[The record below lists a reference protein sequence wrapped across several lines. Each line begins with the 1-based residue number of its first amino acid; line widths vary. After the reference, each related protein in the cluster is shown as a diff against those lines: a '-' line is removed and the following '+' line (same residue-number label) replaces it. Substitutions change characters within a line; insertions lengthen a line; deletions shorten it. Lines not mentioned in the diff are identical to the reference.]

1 MPRHTYR
8 KEGHIKIEAETEVQ
22 VPSARQHQGLP
33 ATIGIYEETSNDPI
47 VDFSEIVR
55 PYLQLDFR
63 LKVLRIVREYISVV
77 LNHTARDILSQQ
89 P

>member
-47 VDFSEIVR
+47 VS
-55 PYLQLDFR
+55 LDSTT
-63 LKVLRIVREYISVV
+63 LS
-77 LNHTARDILSQQ
+77 TARFQG
-89 P
+89 